1 MEVRYGAIGLE
12 SRFISSFIN
21 YVRFMAVR
29 SIPASTQV
37 VMTELSASVVS
48 AEARTPP
55 VQRRGASEISG
66 LRGEI
71 ADLAER
77 LDTSQHELDGPV
89 RGAWCVARKLVA
101 GKLDLVEGKTTL
113 SPPEAKVAS
122 ASESAAVVLGV
133 VGGVEGSAGVLLE
146 TLEAVPL
153 KIVSLCELVY
163 RGGFLNLRSRSG
175 GRGGCRW
182 C

>member
-12 SRFISSFIN
+12 SRLMTFID
-21 YVRFMAVR
+21 YVRFMAVQ
-29 SIPASTQV
+29 SIPASAQV
-37 VMTELSASVVS
+37 VTTELSASVVS

-55 VQRRGASEISG
+55 VQRRSASEVSG

-77 LDTSQHELDGPV
+77 LDTSQHELDSPV
-89 RGAWCVARKLVA
+89 RGAWCVSRKLVA

-113 SPPEAKVAS
+113 SPPKTKVAS

-133 VGGVEGSAGVLLE
+133 VGSVEGSAGVLLE
-146 TLEAVPL
+146 TLETVPL
-153 KIVSLCELVY
+153 RNVSLYDVCQEK
-163 RGGFLNLRSRSG
+163 FDLRSRSG
-175 GRGGCRW
+175 ERGGCRW